1 MFKEDTK
8 FASKFE
14 IDLLN
19 ELTNGNFEYNNLILL
34 EKMSGLDYRKRVYFN
49 NTQIGTLEFN
59 LVDLE
64 WKFIPSSGYYLIEE
78 PKIKIKPTKRKL
90 KGKWADES
98 LIENLEELKKVED
111 EEYVGVSVGKF
122 VGVAVKR
129 KGRLK
134 VKDLTFKREIETK
147 KIQDFLKENEDRI
160 RKMEKKSIEFIR
172 RYVEKYK
179 NKSNYVI
186 NTSFSGGKDSSIS
199 TLLAKKVVDDIDV
212 LFIDTGLEYPDTI
225 DFVKKFAK
233 EYDLNLHIIKAGDF
247 WKELEKEGIP
257 TKDNRWC
264 NSVCKL
270 IPLKEFFEKEY
281 KNKKIITI
289 DGTRKYES
297 FTRAKLN
304 YERRNRFIPF
314 QTSIFPILD
323 WNALDVWSYIYINN
337 ILYNPLYD
345 KGFERIGCY
354 LCPSALNS
362 EFLRVR
368 DLYPELFNRW
378 FNYLK
383 KFYAEEDILRG
394 FWRWKELPPKMRELR
409 KISYLR

>member
-14 IDLLN
+14 VDLLN
-19 ELTNGNFEYNNLILL
+19 KLTNGNFKYDDLILL
-34 EKMSGLDYRKRVYFN
+34 EKMSGLDYRKRVYLN
-49 NTQIGTLEFN
+49 NTQIGVLEFD
-59 LVDLE
+59 LVDLN
-64 WKFIPSSGYYLIEE
+64 WKFIPSACYYLIEE
-78 PKIKIKPTKRKL
+78 PKIKLKPTKRKL
-90 KGKWADES
+90 KGKYAEH
-98 LIENLEELKKVED
+98 LIENIDEFKKINNN
-111 EEYVGVSVGKF
+111 YVGVELGKF
-122 VGVAVKR
+122 VGVGIK
-129 KGRLK
+129 KNERLK
-134 VKDLTFKREIETK
+134 IKDLTFKKEIKRK
-147 KIQDFLKENEDRI
+147 KIQDFLKENNGRI
-160 RKMEKKSIEFIR
+160 RKMETKSIEFIGK
-172 RYVEKYK
+172 YFEKYK

-186 NTSFSGGKDSSIS
+186 NASFSGGKDSSIS
-199 TLLAKKVVDDIDV
+199 TLLAKKVIDDVDV
-212 LFIDTGLEYPDTI
+212 LFIDTGLEYPETI

-233 EYDLNLHIIKAGDF
+233 EYDLNLRIIKARDF

-270 IPLKEFFEKEY
+270 IPLKEFFEEEY

-297 FTRAKLN
+297 FTRAKLK

-362 EFLRVR
+362 EFLRVG

-378 FNYLK
+378 FNYLR

-394 FWRWKELPPKMRELR
+394 FWRWKELPPKMKEL
-409 KISYLR
+409 KNILKEKSK